1 MYLDYFLYL
10 FFRYPDYG
18 FNSYKKRGNNNM
30 SRRTDKKRLKRI
42 NEGAT
47 VQTAAQQAPVEAP
60 KAVVAEPVA
69 APAPVKPEYEIL
81 IQYQKEEYKAEELA
95 ERILEKCKAE
105 GMDTTDLKIYVKPED
120 KKAYYACAG
129 GNSYVEL

>member
-1 MYLDYFLYL
+1 
-10 FFRYPDYG
+10 
-18 FNSYKKRGNNNM
+18 M

-47 VQTAAQQAPVEAP
+47 VQTAAQHTPVDA
-60 KAVVAEPVA
+60 PVA

-81 IQYQKEEYKAEELA
+81 IQYQKEEYKTEELA

-105 GMDTTDLKIYVKPED
+105 GMDTTNLKIYIKPED

-129 GNSYVEL
+129 GTSYVEL

>member
-1 MYLDYFLYL
+1 
-10 FFRYPDYG
+10 
-18 FNSYKKRGNNNM
+18 M

-47 VQTAAQQAPVEAP
+47 VQTTAQQAPVEAP
-60 KAVVAEPVA
+60 KAVVAEPIA
-69 APAPVKPEYEIL
+69 APASVKPEYEIL